1 MENLSAACR
10 KAEPCGSP
18 PRFQTMRRMPAACP
32 RFPSCAVSYM
42 LVCSPFLPALFRLY
56 FAFCSFLFVFLQ
68 LYFPFCIFLSALLCL
83 HFSAR
88 SLRPLFST
96 RSFPST
102 LSRLYFPNC
111 SFLSCLFLPALSFP
125 LFPAR
130 SFLPALS
137 CLRFPVHTVSFCN
150 RSILTFPTVSVF
162 HTHRNALRLLPAF
175 FQTVPSSFQAHFPL
189 RFSRFQKNAP
199 PCVVRHRSGACVMRL
214 SVGRKNGL
222 FFAESKQKKGI
233 GPKAK

>member
-10 KAEPCGSP
+10 KAEPCGSLP
-18 PRFQTMRRMPAACP
+18 PVSNHAQD
-32 RFPSCAVSYM
+32 AVSLPTVSFLRGFIHACLLTVSARTFPPVLCFLFFPICIFIIIFSFLYF
-42 LVCSPFLPALFRLY
+42 LICASLPALFR
-56 FAFCSFLFVFLQ
+56 S
-68 LYFPFCIFLSALLCL
+68 
-83 HFSAR
+83 
-88 SLRPLFST
+88 LFST

-111 SFLSCLFLPALSFP
+111 SFPPAF
-125 LFPAR
+125 
-130 SFLPALS
+130 S

-189 RFSRFQKNAP
+189 RFSRFQKKTRRP
-199 PCVVRHRSGACVMRL
+199 VS
-214 SVGRKNGL
+214 
-222 FFAESKQKKGI
+222 
-233 GPKAK
+233 